1 MMIALRRLSLL
12 RYYQTRS
19 TCLQDLGKCS
29 QSFSSSSYDV
39 VALAVLPCLDNSNS
53 PSSINI
59 MIKQLKI
66 KGFTLFQSATV
77 DFAKGLNVIVGSN
90 GTGKS
95 HLLKLAYSS
104 ARWSHEMSLR
114 TAKQGRPD
122 KATQQKELGSKLLR
136 VFRPDQIGRLTSRG
150 QGRKRAEVQVSFQG
164 SQKSRFNFSFASN
177 SSTDVT
183 LDKTPEI
190 FFEGGAVFFPTKEML
205 SMFPGFAALYDNVS
219 IEIDETYADLCRSL
233 DRPLLRGPRFKEVD
247 KLLAPLEKLLGGSIR
262 NENGHFYLVQKGS
275 GKFEI
280 SLVAEGF
287 RKLGTIAYLLANG
300 SLSDQS
306 ILFWDEPETN
316 LNAAYLTKV
325 AELLIAVAANGTQ
338 VVIATHS
345 LFLLR
350 ELSMRSTD
358 IDSRFFA
365 LSEKSNDLSA
375 EWDKRATSITAGAS
389 AEEIEPIAALEAEI
403 EQSNR
408 YLYETP

>member
-1 MMIALRRLSLL
+1 
-12 RYYQTRS
+12 
-19 TCLQDLGKCS
+19 
-29 QSFSSSSYDV
+29 
-39 VALAVLPCLDNSNS
+39 
-53 PSSINI
+53 
-59 MIKQLKI
+59 MIKQLKL

-77 DFAKGLNVIVGSN
+77 DFAKGLNVIIGSN

-95 HLLKLAYSS
+95 HLLKLAYTS

-122 KATQQKELGSKLLR
+122 KATQQKELGGKLLR
-136 VFRPDQIGRLTSRG
+136 VFRPDQIGRLTSRA
-150 QGRKRAEVQVSFQG
+150 QGRARAEVQVSFHG
-164 SQKSRFNFSFASN
+164 SPKSGFNFSFASN

-183 LDKTPEI
+183 LDKTPET
-190 FFEGGAVFFPTKEML
+190 FFQGGAVFFPTKEML

-219 IEIDETYADLCRSL
+219 IEIDETYADLCRAL

-247 KLLAPLEKLLGGSIR
+247 KLLAPLESLLGGTIR
-262 NENGHFYLVQKGS
+262 NENGHFYLVQRGN

-280 SLVAEGF
+280 SLVAEGV

-325 AELLIAVAANGTQ
+325 AELLVAVASNGTQ

-350 ELSMRSTD
+350 ELSMRSSE

-365 LSEKSNDLSA
+365 LSETGLDLAA
-375 EWDKRATSITAGAS
+375 EWDKRATAITAGSS

-408 YLYETP
+408 YLYDTP

>member
-1 MMIALRRLSLL
+1 
-12 RYYQTRS
+12 
-19 TCLQDLGKCS
+19 
-29 QSFSSSSYDV
+29 
-39 VALAVLPCLDNSNS
+39 
-53 PSSINI
+53 
-59 MIKQLKI
+59 MIKQLKL

-95 HLLKLAYSS
+95 HLLKLAYTS

-122 KATQQKELGSKLLR
+122 KITQQKELGGKLLR
-136 VFRPDQIGRLTSRG
+136 VFRPDQLGRLTSRG
-150 QGRKRAEVQVSFQG
+150 QGRKRAEVQVSFVANPKAG
-164 SQKSRFNFSFASN
+164 FKFSFATN

-183 LDKTPEI
+183 LDKAPEA

-219 IEIDETYADLCRSL
+219 IEIDETYADLCRAL
-233 DRPLLRGPRFKEVD
+233 DRPLLRGPRFKEID
-247 KLLAPLEKLLGGSIR
+247 KLLNPIEQVLGGSIK
-262 NENGHFYLVQKGS
+262 NENGRFYLVQKGS

-350 ELSMRSTD
+350 ELSMQSSET
-358 IDSRFFA
+358 DSRFFA
-365 LSEKSNDLSA
+365 LAEKSDDLSA
-375 EWDKRATSITAGAS
+375 EWDKRSTIITAGSS

-403 EQSNR
+403 AQSNR
-408 YLYETP
+408 YLYETT